1 MTSSCTAQ
9 QPADVASDDG
19 FSSDVL
25 NGLGSTPKR
34 IPSKYFYDARGSE
47 LFEEICEQPEYY
59 LTRTELGILEDKAA
73 DIAAAIGP
81 LALLVEYGSGAGIK
95 TRLLLNALEA
105 PVGYV
110 PVEISP
116 SALNASVENL
126 AEEFPDVDMLP
137 VTADFTQP
145 VDLPS
150 PDQAAR
156 RTVVFFPGSTL
167 GNFEQGEAISLLRTM
182 CIEMG
187 RNGAAIVG
195 IDLKKD
201 REILEAAY
209 NDDAGVTRDFTLNLL
224 TRINREL
231 DGDFDLDCFDH
242 RARYNA
248 LAGRIETHIVSRED
262 QVVRV
267 GEQNIP
273 FAKDEA
279 MLVEYSCKYSQEDFA
294 AMAAKAGLRVV
305 RTWTDPNHWFAVQ
318 MLERISTA
326 G

>member
-1 MTSSCTAQ
+1 MTCSGLAQ
-9 QPADVASDDG
+9 SLPALASVDEFAVDVHR
-19 FSSDVL
+19 
-25 NGLGSTPKR
+25 GLAQTPKR
-34 IPSKYFYDARGSE
+34 IASKYFYDARGSA
-47 LFEEICEQPEYY
+47 LFEQICEQPEYY
-59 LTRTELGILEDKAA
+59 LTRTELAILQDNAGA
-73 DIAAAIGP
+73 IARAIGP
-81 LALLVEYGSGAGIK
+81 RALLVEYGSGAGIK
-95 TRLLLNALEA
+95 TRLLLDAMLD

-116 SALNASVENL
+116 SALNASIEIL

-145 VDLPS
+145 VELPAS
-150 PDQAAR
+150 EQESR

-167 GNFEQGEAISLLRTM
+167 GNFEQREAIALLRTM

-201 REILEAAY
+201 AALLEAAY
-209 NDDAGVTRDFTLNLL
+209 NDAAGVTREFTLNLL

-231 DGDFDLDCFDH
+231 DADFDLARFRH
-242 RARYNA
+242 RAHYNP
-248 LAGRIETHIVSRED
+248 LAGRIETHIVSCTD

-267 GEQNIP
+267 GSQRYA

-279 MLVEYSCKYSQEDFA
+279 MLVEYSCKYAQEDFE
-294 AMAAKAGLRVV
+294 AMAAKAGLRVAQ
-305 RTWTDPNHWFAVQ
+305 TWTDARRWFAVQ
-318 MLERISTA
+318 MLVRA
-326 G
+326 